1 MVAVAVMV
9 GSFRATVVDWV
20 SQTLKA
26 DLFVAPESGRSHRA
40 LGRLSEEAIRLVAS
54 VPGVASVDPF
64 LSFEAT
70 RDGAPYTIGSGR
82 FDLVAAHGDLP
93 MADGSDTREVLA
105 RALARGEAVVSEPYS
120 VKFGVSA
127 GDTVTLP
134 ALAGPAVLRVA
145 GVYRDYSNDRGTVTI
160 DRALF
165 RRLFG
170 MEGAVSLAV
179 RLDPGVAPEE
189 ARRRLLA
196 AASGRQALRVQTNA
210 ALREAALALFD
221 RTFAVTWALE
231 AVAIAVAVLGVFS
244 TLLALVLERRREVA
258 LLRVLGAS
266 AARVARAVRLEAAA
280 LSALGVVLGVAAGA
294 AMGLVLVHVVNR
306 QSFGWTIRTDVP
318 WLFLAGALALVLL
331 ATLAAAS
338 RPARLAAATD
348 PAAVLRE
355 E

>member
-26 DLFVAPESGRSHRA
+26 DLFVAPEGGRSQRA
-40 LGRLSEEAIRLVAS
+40 LGRLPEEVVTLLER

-70 RDGAPYTIGSGR
+70 RDGVPFTVGSGR
-82 FDLVAAHGDLP
+82 FALVAAHGDLP
-93 MADGSDTREVLA
+93 MADGSDTRTVLS
-105 RALARGEAVVSEPYS
+105 RALSLGEAVVSEPYA
-120 VKFGVSA
+120 VKFGVRT
-127 GDTVTLP
+127 GDLVTLP
-134 ALAGPAVLRVA
+134 AVDGPATLRVA
-145 GVYRDYSNDRGTVTI
+145 GVYRDYSNDRGTITI

-165 RRLFG
+165 RRLFR
-170 MEGAVSLAV
+170 MDGAVSLAL
-179 RLDPGVAPEE
+179 RLDPAISPEE
-189 ARRRLLA
+189 GRRRVLSA
-196 AASGRQALRVQTNA
+196 TRDRFALRVQTNA
-210 ALREAALALFD
+210 SLRDAALALFD
-221 RTFAVTWALE
+221 RTFAVTYALE

-244 TLLALVLERRREVA
+244 TLLALVLERRREIG

-266 AARVARAVRLEAAA
+266 AARVSRAVRYEAAA
-280 LSALGVVLGVAAGA
+280 LSALGIALGVFAGA
-294 AMGLVLVHVVNR
+294 AMGWILIHVVNK

-318 WLFLAGALALVLL
+318 WAFLAGALALVAL
-331 ATLAAAS
+331 ATLAAAG

-348 PAAVLRE
+348 AAAVLKE